1 MARAPGAHGRA
12 GAPRAEGD
20 ADAPPPC
27 ITMQK
32 TLGETMHAHT
42 DNCFPGDGSRA
53 EILDATPVLEILLIE
68 DDPDLSALIMEY
80 LDMESMRCDNAMTG
94 AAGLDLALNGGG
106 IGYDCIILDLN
117 LPLLDGLS
125 VCHELRHRG
134 IMTPVIMLT
143 ARDRLEDKLQG
154 FSHGADDY
162 LCKPFEMQELIA
174 RINVLANRKYKNSL
188 LQCDSLIM
196 DVAGRSATRGGKRL
210 SLSAI
215 EWKLLHLL
223 LASSPRPVSKQK
235 LLFEIWGESPPDSD
249 SLKVHIHNL
258 RKAVDLPGETP
269 LLQTVPG
276 HGYVLCAKR

>member
-1 MARAPGAHGRA
+1 
-12 GAPRAEGD
+12 
-20 ADAPPPC
+20 
-27 ITMQK
+27 
-32 TLGETMHAHT
+32 MHAHA
-42 DNCFPGDGSRA
+42 DSIFPDDGSRA
-53 EILDATPVLEILLIE
+53 EILGATPVLEILLIE

-94 AAGLDLALNGGG
+94 TAGLDLALGSDG

-125 VCHELRHRG
+125 VCGELRRRG

-143 ARDRLEDKLQG
+143 ARDRLEDKLEG
-154 FSHGADDY
+154 FSHGTDDY

-174 RINVLANRKYKNSL
+174 RINVLANRRYKNSL

-196 DVAGRSATRGGKRL
+196 DVAGRAVTRGGKRL

-223 LASSPRPVSKQK
+223 LSASPQPVSKQK
-235 LLFEIWGESPPDSD
+235 LLFEVWGETPPDSD

-258 RKAVDLPGETP
+258 RKAVDLPGEIP
-269 LLQTVPG
+269 LLHTFPG
-276 HGYVLCAKR
+276 HGYALCAKQ